1 MVKNRRSNKSLRK
14 SKRQN
19 RRQNNRR
26 QNASKKGKSR
36 QTRRNKGQK
45 NRKGWRRHIG
55 GEEGENGNTPLMQAV
70 IDRRYEN
77 EGEKKGVKTLI
88 EEAKEDITNLI
99 NNGKNTQLSPDT
111 DLEEFLENQEKWP
124 PTDVVK
130 NIVFVVVNYKGEQ
143 KVIAHTAYSLAI
155 KYLVRAIV
163 QWCNDKDNNDNR
175 QAVINSKNI
184 YYILKAKGGKLSL
197 NKSIG
202 QYVKSFGVYEE
213 IKGDDQEIAQDYINE
228 WVKQDNEENNLKDFM
243 EKYMVNALVI

>member
-19 RRQNNRR
+19 RRQTNRR

-45 NRKGWRRHIG
+45 NRKSRQGWRRHIG

-77 EGEKKGVKTLI
+77 KGEKKGVKALI
-88 EEAKEDITNLI
+88 EEAKEEHIPNMI
-99 NNGKNTQLSPDT
+99 NNEKNTQL
-111 DLEEFLENQEKWP
+111 
-124 PTDVVK
+124 
-130 NIVFVVVNYKGEQ
+130 VFVDVNYKGEQ

-163 QWCNDKDNNDNR
+163 EWCNKDNNDNR
-175 QAVINSKNI
+175 QAVINSKKI
-184 YYILKAKGGKLSL
+184 YYILKAKGGKLRL

-202 QYVKSFGVYEE
+202 QYVKSFGVFEE
-213 IKGDDQEIAQDYINE
+213 IKGDDQEIAQDYINK

-243 EKYMVNALVI
+243 EQYMVNALSI